1 MAAAPPP
8 PGAKGTAN
16 NNDLARVVAAV
27 APPREQSNSLTAGGD
42 LLAATGLERFAAAA
56 ERMQPKAL
64 YSRIAVPGGPP
75 VLYRAGDGTSAA
87 AALVDPWSLAPL
99 AQAHVGPPPPA
110 ASAGPEAL
118 ASFVAGLPAGRY
130 VLPEE
135 ARGVRVAPG

>member
-1 MAAAPPP
+1 MAAARRP
-8 PGAKGTAN
+8 TRES
-16 NNDLARVVAAV
+16 DLDRLVAAV
-27 APPREQSNSLTAGGD
+27 APAREPASSAAALTADRD

-75 VLYRAGDGTSAA
+75 ALYRAGDGGPAA
-87 AALVDPWSLAPL
+87 ADPWSLAPL

-110 ASAGPEAL
+110 AAAGADAL
-118 ASFVAGLPAGRY
+118 GVFVAGLPAGRY

-135 ARGVRVAPG
+135 AKGVRVVGAIPGS